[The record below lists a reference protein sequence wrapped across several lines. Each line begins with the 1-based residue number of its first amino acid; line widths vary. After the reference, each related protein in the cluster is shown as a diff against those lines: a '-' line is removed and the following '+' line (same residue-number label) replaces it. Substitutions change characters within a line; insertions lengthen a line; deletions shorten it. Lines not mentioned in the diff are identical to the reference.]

1 MPRTT
6 SLAGPAALGAL
17 SALFLAVP
25 VTTITQR
32 AISKLGEWAPSV
44 DEMRRDLSASPPP
57 EADVAPYVAWQGMPM
72 HHAGGMDARAIAD
85 AQRAG
90 MAFFDGYAWTRATS
104 ERWPIALGAVALYL
118 AAIPLLRRVVAAR
131 AAPFDVK
138 RFALWWNA
146 GLSLFSW
153 VGLAACAPVLLGA
166 LARNG
171 LHFTTCAPAMWYGQG
186 WHGLWVALFVYSKLF
201 ELVDTALLL
210 LAGRPVVV
218 LQWWHHATVLLYCWH
233 SYSSRIATGMWFA
246 TMNYAV
252 HAVMYGYFACTQH
265 STAARRAVRPF
276 AIYITLAQ
284 LLQMV
289 VGIVVTVAS
298 VVYHANGHT
307 CYVSLFNSLLG
318 LVMYSSYF
326 ALFLQLF
333 LNHYIYNAK
342 KVKATP
348 SGKGTACPPAEMKAL
363 AGAAD
368 ATNKARL
375 TEPAKVSSKKM

>member
-1 MPRTT
+1 MRT
-6 SLAGPAALGAL
+6 SPLAGPAALGAL
-17 SALFLAVP
+17 TALFASVQ

-32 AISKLGEWAPSV
+32 AIAELGAWAPSV

-171 LHFTTCAPAMWYGQG
+171 LHFTTCAPAMWYGQVCG
-186 WHGLWVALFVYSKLF
+186 TYYLLMIIVLLMLLLLMIILLILRILPIPTTPSRTSRRARPPCGTARAGTGCGSRCSC
-201 ELVDTALLL
+201 TQSSSSCSTRRCCCSRAGRSSCCRCAPSALLL
-210 LAGRPVVV
+210 L
-218 LQWWHHATVLLYCWH
+218 LL
-233 SYSSRIATGMWFA
+233 
-246 TMNYAV
+246 
-252 HAVMYGYFACTQH
+252 
-265 STAARRAVRPF
+265 
-276 AIYITLAQ
+276 
-284 LLQMV
+284 LL
-289 VGIVVTVAS
+289 
-298 VVYHANGHT
+298 
-307 CYVSLFNSLLG
+307 LL
-318 LVMYSSYF
+318 LIMT
-326 ALFLQLF
+326 
-333 LNHYIYNAK
+333 II
-342 KVKATP
+342 
-348 SGKGTACPPAEMKAL
+348 M
-363 AGAAD
+363 
-368 ATNKARL
+368 
-375 TEPAKVSSKKM
+375 